1 MIVKAINKL
10 IRENWN
16 LKYSAYFILCPL
28 LKGSP
33 VPEAV
38 SVIIRETKTNDE
50 VNEEFLMPSNKLI
63 IHKNTK
69 TMNGIIN
76 IPIEENIAV
85 CVKPLHYEY
94 NKVFNLIEF
103 IELNRI
109 LGVRHFILY
118 NHTVGPDVDCVLQEY
133 IGSGIITMLS
143 WNLNMKSQK
152 EIRTEGLFAAL
163 NDCLYRTMNR
173 FKYVLMIDID
183 EFIIPNKHR
192 NLLSMLR
199 SISINGHRTGA
210 YSFQNSFFYSQ
221 WPDDRLISRSLGYN
235 LTTLLKTKR
244 KSQLNIHKQRSKCI
258 VIPENVVEMGNHF
271 VWEFLP
277 TKLMTNIDPKVALL
291 HHYRVCEFGGDD
303 CIKANSVVDRR
314 VHFWKEELI
323 SRVDENIN
331 KWFKFCNILLNNT
344 KNH

>member
-1 MIVKAINKL
+1 M

-28 LKGSP
+28 INGSP
-33 VPEAV
+33 IPDAV
-38 SVIIRETKTNDE
+38 SVVIREIKTTTK
-50 VNEEFLMPSNKLI
+50 VNEEFFMPSNRLM
-63 IHKNTK
+63 IHKNPRISNRLSDK
-69 TMNGIIN
+69 LLE
-76 IPIEENIAV
+76 PEIAV

-94 NKVFNLIEF
+94 NKVLKFIEF
-103 IELNRI
+103 IEMNRI
-109 LGVRHFILY
+109 LGVTHFVLY

-133 IGSGIITMLS
+133 IDSGIITMLP
-143 WNLNMKSQK
+143 WTLNMVSQK

-183 EFIIPNKHR
+183 ELIVPYRHPN
-192 NLLSMLR
+192 LSSMLKTM
-199 SISINGHRTGA
+199 SKLNIHRTGG
-210 YSFQNSFFYSQ
+210 YSFRNAFFYSQ
-221 WPDDRLISRSLGYN
+221 WPDDRSISSRFGYP

-244 KSQLNIHKQRSKCI
+244 KSQLNMHKQRSKCI

-277 TKLMTNIDPKVALL
+277 TKLMVNVDPKVAIL

-303 CIKANSVVDRR
+303 CIKTNSVIERR
-314 VHFWKEELI
+314 THFWGQKLI
-323 SRVDENIN
+323 TRVDTIIN
-331 KWFKFCNILLNNT
+331 NWSKFCKILFNETNF
-344 KNH
+344 